1 MGKMIRR
8 SIGTLLLVT
17 AIVVTQIPVSGVKAE
32 EPSAAPEF
40 QMDGTTLVK
49 YNGTAEDV
57 SVSNQVKKIEAEAF
71 AGNDSV
77 RHITVGG
84 EVEVI
89 GARAFSEC
97 QNLLSVTIPDSVEII
112 ENAAFSGCPSLRDV
126 SIGKGLKSLGNG
138 AFAGDYSLASVD
150 FDSSNLDF
158 VCDDGAIYNKKG
170 WDVLYQVLAGRPGNS
185 YSMPSSVNKI
195 RPYAFWGDYNLQ
207 EVIISSN
214 VPEITGYAFSNCKN
228 LKSISI
234 PYSVK
239 SIDMKAFEDCVR
251 LRDITIPISV
261 STIHSTAFDGCTKL
275 VINAEAGSYAKRFA
289 ETLVLADID
298 VSEYEEAPI
307 PGREIEE
314 DAAAEEG
321 VILGPV
327 DYYHEVSHMNAME
340 AEEDDSR
347 VKAKSRVIGQEVYVL
362 VDNAKATVNVG
373 GTGEILGGEP
383 VVEEP
388 DPDTILGLAG
398 SEDAKGGSFPKYT
411 VVNGETIAAQAYYDE
426 DMASCDIPAGI
437 RRIGEF
443 AYARASLTTA
453 RIPDGVEEI
462 GYAAFYHCDELTDV
476 VIPNS
481 VKKIGV
487 SAFDK
492 TPWLSGWKAN
502 AGEAGEFLIV
512 GDGILLAYR
521 GRGGEVSIPG
531 SVKTI
536 GPEAFRGLSKV
547 TAVQIPDSVQE
558 IGEGAFEDCD
568 KLERIE
574 GGEGLI
580 KICDRAFAGCPISS
594 VYIGSNVEAIGL
606 RAFDHPGIKNGVVY
620 FAGDTLPARSYESA
634 ATKLYRDA
642 YRGPVFTG
650 NRVAVIPAGVTDLTD
665 TCLTSAGGA
674 FTGAIC
680 KIKGYESADAADQAV
695 ENTEGGEVSS
705 LAEDKENK
713 AAQLTGETSDEET
726 GAAVSAQD
734 AGDEMGYD
742 SSEPKRR
749 MEAAT
754 SDETLNT
761 EEEDGVLT
769 ILKKTKEAPAAGET
783 VKIKSRTYTLED
795 AAPEAERLLDAE
807 KPKASAAGIEVINN
821 SYSIPGEG
829 VLTAVMEGSEG
840 SYRIAIEDSED
851 AKTKISEVYQSI
863 YGGKLPHSLHAYEIT
878 MTDQATNVPITGLG
892 KQRVEISMPLPQ
904 GVLTENLHVVCLDQ
918 DGQLE
923 EVNSRVISM
932 DGKDAIA
939 FTAAHFS
946 AYGIYHYGTGP
957 AVADVKEGQAVFLS
971 LGKKDDSPNTGD
983 YSIHPKYF
991 LGAGLFFAAMAVFF
1005 YQKNSLAKLKRRLV
1019 KPLRKRRR

>member
-8 SIGTLLLVT
+8 LIGTLFLVT
-17 AIVVTQIPVSGVKAE
+17 AIVVTQIPVSGVEAE

-57 SVSNQVKKIEAEAF
+57 SVSNQVKRIEAEAF
-71 AGNDSV
+71 AGNDAV
-77 RHITVGG
+77 RRITVG
-84 EVEVI
+84 EAVEVI

-97 QNLLSVTIPDSVEII
+97 SNLESVTVPDSVEII
-112 ENAAFSGCPSLRDV
+112 ENAAFSGCPSLRSV
-126 SIGKGLKSLGNG
+126 SVGAGLKSLGNG

-150 FDSSNLDF
+150 FSSSNADF

-170 WDVLYQVLAGRPGNS
+170 WDVLYQVLAGRKGES
-185 YSMPSSVNKI
+185 YTMPSSVKKI
-195 RPYAFWGDYNLQ
+195 RPYAFWGDYNLRD
-207 EVIISSN
+207 VSISSD
-214 VPEITGYAFSNCKN
+214 VAEITGYAFSNCKN
-228 LKSISI
+228 LKEVFI

-251 LRDITIPISV
+251 LRKITIPISV
-261 STIHSTAFDGCTKL
+261 SSIHATAFDGCTKL
-275 VINAEAGSYAKRFA
+275 TIDAEAGSYAKRFA
-289 ETLVLADID
+289 EELVLEDID

-307 PGREIEE
+307 PGRMSEE
-314 DAAAEEG
+314 EVEAEEQ
-321 VILGPV
+321 ILGPV

-373 GTGEILGGEP
+373 GTGEVLGGEP
-383 VVEEP
+383 EVEEP
-388 DPDTILGLAG
+388 DLDTIPGLAG

-411 VVNGETIAAQAYYDE
+411 VVNGETVAAQAYYDE
-426 DMASCDIPAGI
+426 DMTSCDIPAGI
-437 RRIGEF
+437 RKIGEF
-443 AYARASLTTA
+443 AYARASLNTV

-481 VKKIGV
+481 VCTIGV

-502 AGEAGEFLIV
+502 VGEAGEFLIV

-521 GRGGEVSIPG
+521 GKGGEVSIPD
-531 SVKTI
+531 SVRKI
-536 GPEAFRGLSKV
+536 GPEAFRGLSSV
-547 TAVQIPDSVQE
+547 QAVRIPDSVEE

-594 VYIGSNVEAIGL
+594 VYIGPRVEAIGL
-606 RAFDHPGIKNGVVY
+606 RAFDHTGVKNGVVY
-620 FAGDTLPARSYESA
+620 FAGDKLPARSYESA
-634 ATKLYRDA
+634 ATKLYRDS

-650 NRVAVIPAGVTDLTD
+650 TRVAVIPAGVTDLTD
-665 TCLTSAGGA
+665 TCLSSAGGA

-680 KIKGYESADAADQAV
+680 KKKGSETTDLAADDALSAEESEDEAASQADENGEGATDDASSADAVEDTDSLDTDAAAARRSADGS
-695 ENTEGGEVSS
+695 T
-705 LAEDKENK
+705 
-713 AAQLTGETSDEET
+713 
-726 GAAVSAQD
+726 
-734 AGDEMGYD
+734 
-742 SSEPKRR
+742 
-749 MEAAT
+749 
-754 SDETLNT
+754 DETQAET
-761 EEEDGVLT
+761 PEEEDGILT

-783 VKIKSRTYTLED
+783 VKINDRTYTLED
-795 AAPEAERLLDAE
+795 AAAGTESLLDAE
-807 KPKASAAGIEVINN
+807 KSKDSTSGIEVVNN
-821 SYSIPGEG
+821 SYSIDRDGI
-829 VLTAVMEGSEG
+829 LTAIMEGSEG
-840 SYRIAIEDSED
+840 SYRIAIEDSEE
-851 AKTKISEVYQSI
+851 AKTKIGEVYQSI

-878 MTDQATNVPITGLG
+878 MTDLETNVPITGLG
-892 KQRVEISMPLPQ
+892 KQRVEITIPLPQ
-904 GVLTENLHVVCLDQ
+904 GVLSDNLHVVCLDQ

-923 EVNSRVISM
+923 EADSRVVSM
-932 DGKDAIA
+932 DGQDAVA

-946 AYGIYHYGTGP
+946 AYGIYHYGSGP

-971 LGKKDDSPNTGD
+971 LGRKDDSPDTGD
-983 YSIHPKYF
+983 NSVHPKYV
-991 LGAGLFFAAMAVFF
+991 LAAGLFFAAMAAFF
-1005 YQKNSLAKLKRRLV
+1005 WRQSSFAKLKRRLV
-1019 KPLRKRRR
+1019 KPFRRKR

>member
-1 MGKMIRR
+1 MGKMIRKL
-8 SIGTLLLVT
+8 IGTLLLVT
-17 AIVVTQIPVSGVKAE
+17 AIVVTQIPVSGVEAE

-57 SVSNQVKKIEAEAF
+57 SVSNQVKRIEAEAF

-77 RHITVGG
+77 RHITVGSA
-84 EVEVI
+84 VEVI

-97 QNLLSVTIPDSVEII
+97 MNLQSVTVPDSVEII
-112 ENAAFSGCPSLRDV
+112 ENAAFSGCPSLRSV
-126 SIGKGLKSLGNG
+126 SVGKGLKSLGNG

-150 FDSSNLDF
+150 FDSSNPDF

-170 WDVLYQVLAGRPGNS
+170 WDVLYQVLSGRKGDS

-207 EVIISSN
+207 NVSISSN
-214 VPEITGYAFSNCKN
+214 VAEITGYAFSNCKN
-228 LKSISI
+228 LKDVSI

-261 STIHSTAFDGCTKL
+261 SAIHVTAFDGCTKL
-275 VINAEAGSYAKRFA
+275 MIHAEAGSYAKRFA
-289 ETLVLADID
+289 DSLVLDDID

-307 PGREIEE
+307 PGIVSENTLEE
-314 DAAAEEG
+314 DA

-383 VVEEP
+383 VVEKP
-388 DPDTILGLAG
+388 DLDTIPGLAG

-426 DMASCDIPAGI
+426 DMSSCEIPSGI

-443 AYARASLTTA
+443 AYARASLTSA

-481 VKKIGV
+481 VSNIGV

-502 AGEAGEFLIV
+502 AGGDGDFLIV

-521 GRGGEVSIPG
+521 GKGGEVSIPN
-531 SVKTI
+531 SVKKI
-536 GPEAFRGLSKV
+536 GSEAFRGLSSVKS
-547 TAVQIPDSVQE
+547 VQIPDSVTE
-558 IGEGAFEDCD
+558 IGEGAFQDCD

-574 GGEGLI
+574 GGEGLE
-580 KICDRAFAGCPISS
+580 KICDRAFAGCPVSS
-594 VYIGSNVEAIGL
+594 VYIGPRVKQIGL
-606 RAFDHPGIKNGVVY
+606 RAFDNEKIKNGVVY
-620 FAGDTLPARSYESA
+620 FAGNTLPARSYESA
-634 ATKLYRDA
+634 ATKLYRDD

-650 NRVAVIPAGVTDLTD
+650 TRVAVIPAGVTDLTD
-665 TCLTSAGGA
+665 TCLSSVGGA

-680 KIKGYESADAADQAV
+680 IKKGSEAVSDESEDDAENEAADSSGEEDVQSTSRAVDAAD
-695 ENTEGGEVSS
+695 GS
-705 LAEDKENK
+705 L
-713 AAQLTGETSDEET
+713 
-726 GAAVSAQD
+726 
-734 AGDEMGYD
+734 
-742 SSEPKRR
+742 
-749 MEAAT
+749 
-754 SDETLNT
+754 DETQNGIPD
-761 EEEDGVLT
+761 EEDGVLT
-769 ILKKTKEAPAAGET
+769 ILKRTKEAPAPGET
-783 VKIKSRTYTLED
+783 IKIAGNTYTLE
-795 AAPEAERLLDAE
+795 EAEPGTVNLIDAE
-807 KPKASAAGIEVINN
+807 RPKASASGIEVVNN
-821 SYSIPGEG
+821 SYSIPRDG

-840 SYRIAIEDSED
+840 NYRIEIEDSEE
-851 AKTKISEVYQSI
+851 AKEKIGEVYQSI

-878 MTDQATNVPITGLG
+878 MTDQATDVPITGLG
-892 KQRVEISMPLPQ
+892 KQRVEIKMPLPQ
-904 GVLTENLHVVCLDQ
+904 GILTENLHVVCLDS

-923 EVNSRVISM
+923 EVDSRVVSM
-932 DGKDAIA
+932 DGQDAIA

-946 AYGIYHYGTGP
+946 AYGIYHYGSGP

-991 LGAGLFFAAMAVFF
+991 FGAGLFFAAMAVFF
-1005 YQKNSLAKLKRRLV
+1005 WRQNSFMRLKRRLV
-1019 KPLRKRRR
+1019 KPLSGRRK